1 MARGSAALHDVQM
14 VEFAAEE
21 KVPAGQALQEKGSA
35 TPVAIACCGPMPA

>member
-21 KVPAGQALQEKGSA
+21 KVPAEQALQEMGSA
-35 TPVAIACCGPMPA
+35 AAVANACCGPMPA